1 MVVSAEMPP
10 RCSPFTMPNTLIW
23 DLDGTL
29 FDTYPAVA
37 KGFQAAMAE
46 AGHRVTLD
54 DAYRRAKV
62 SFSQAARSFATEF
75 GLDSGALMTEFWRQ
89 YGRIPV
95 ADQPPFAGVVAILEQ
110 MVTTGGRN
118 FIVTHRGRASTAEFL
133 ATFQLDYLFSDFT
146 AGDDGFARKPDPA
159 AYLALIERNAIVPAE
174 SLAIG
179 DRRIDAQGAR
189 AAGLPTALFGSGF
202 SAEDADILFDD
213 YGELRRWI
221 SAETNAASE

>member
-1 MVVSAEMPP
+1 ML
-10 RCSPFTMPNTLIW
+10 NTLIW

-37 KGFQAAMAE
+37 KGFQAALAA
-46 AGHRVTLD
+46 AGHSVTLD

-75 GLDSGALMTEFWRQ
+75 GLDSGALMTEFWQQ
-89 YGRIPV
+89 YSRIPV

-110 MVTTGGRN
+110 LVAAGGRN

-133 ATFQLDYLFSDFT
+133 ATFQLDHLFTDFT
-146 AGDDGFARKPDPA
+146 AGDDGFARKPDPD
-159 AYLALIERNAIVPAE
+159 AYLALIERNAIVPAN

-189 AAGLPTALFGSGF
+189 AAGLPTALFGNDF
-202 SAEDADILFDD
+202 SADDADMLFDE
-213 YGELRRWI
+213 YGELRRRI
-221 SAETNAASE
+221 SAEIGAASDEL